1 MPVKRMQLNLKTTRR
16 LIQLSFLLLV
26 LVGVFVVGGNCEHW
40 CPFGGVESLYTY
52 VTEGNMLCSLGT
64 ANFFIL
70 GGVLSMTLLL
80 RRAFCGYMCPIGT
93 ISEWLGLLGRRLRI
107 PAVPVPHAV
116 DRALASLKY
125 VVLVI
130 ILWLTWQAGELIF
143 RGFDPCYALI
153 SRHGTDI
160 TVWAYV
166 VSGAIVVTSLVIMVP
181 FCRWFCPLAAVLN
194 PFSKFAL
201 TRIQRDEGACT
212 NCGLCSKDCP
222 VDIPVHELSQVT
234 AARCLSCM
242 NCVESCPHK
251 KSRAI
256 TWGPPRVLGGSWS
269 QAALIFLMLL
279 CTSGAVVASYAF
291 PIPSFVKVRGEA
303 PEHVAQVKMEVTNLT
318 CRGRANL
325 LYYFLE
331 RDDALYQFPGYFKL
345 EAWPGPGLADIRV
358 TYDPAQTSEEAIKQA
373 ITESYY
379 DKHAGYWRHPP
390 FRIEGYDPPGLDLG
404 SEFDDLLPLP

>member
-1 MPVKRMQLNLKTTRR
+1 MPAQRRTFNLKTTRR
-16 LIQLSFLLLV
+16 LVQLSFLLLV
-26 LVGVFVVGGNCEHW
+26 LAGVYVVGAHCERW
-40 CPFGGVESLYTY
+40 CPFGGVEASYIY
-52 VTEGNMLCSLGT
+52 ITEGDMLCSLGT

-70 GGVLSMTLLL
+70 GGVLLMTLLL

-93 ISEWLGLLGRRLRI
+93 ISEWLRLLGRWLRI
-107 PAVPVPHAV
+107 PAVPVPYAL
-116 DRALASLKY
+116 DRVLASLKY
-125 VVLVI
+125 VVLVV

-166 VSGAIVVTSLVIMVP
+166 VSGAIAVASLAIMLP
-181 FCRWFCPLAAVLN
+181 FCRWLCPLAAVLN
-194 PFSKFAL
+194 PFSWFGV
-201 TRIQRDEGACT
+201 TRVKRDKVTCT

-222 VDIPVHELSQVT
+222 VDIPVHQLEQVT

-242 NCVESCPHK
+242 NCIESCPHK

-279 CTSGAVVASYAF
+279 CTSGAVIASYKF

-303 PEHVAQVKMEVTNLT
+303 PEQVAVVQLKVTNLT

-325 LYYFLE
+325 LYYFLD
-331 RDDALYQFPGYFKL
+331 RDDELYKFPGYFKL
-345 EAWPGPGLADIRV
+345 EAWPGPGVADIRV
-358 TYDPAQTSEEAIKQA
+358 TYDPSQTNEEAIKQA

-379 DKHAGYWRHPP
+379 DTLADYWRHSP

-404 SEFDDLLPLP
+404 GELDGLPPLP